1 MTHALASDEIVPV
14 LEGPA
19 ASSVATQAT
28 HLRLEVSTTLPTAFV
43 DLTTR
48 LARFVS
54 RSGIRHGLLGVHTLH
69 TTTSI
74 VLNEDEP
81 LLRDD
86 IVRQMERLAPSDI
99 PYAHDDP
106 NRRRVNRVPE
116 ERVNGHAHCRALGL
130 GASLSLSVVDGVLL
144 LGRWQRIL
152 FVDFDGPQVRQVA
165 ATIVGAS
172 R

>member
-1 MTHALASDEIVPV
+1 MSHISTAEASISPLAPSPYEP
-14 LEGPA
+14 
-19 ASSVATQAT
+19 SSQAT
-28 HLRLEVSTTLPTAFV
+28 HLRLEVSTTEPTTFV
-43 DLTTR
+43 DLTAR

-69 TTTSI
+69 TTTAI

-86 IVRQMERLAPSDI
+86 LIGQLERLAPRGM

-106 NRRRVNRVPE
+106 TRRRVNLTAN
-116 ERVNGHAHCRALGL
+116 ERVNGHAHCRAVNLG
-130 GASLSLSVVDGVLL
+130 SSVCLSVVDGALL
-144 LGRWQRIL
+144 LGRWQRVL
-152 FVDFDGPQVRQVA
+152 FVDCDGPQLRHVA
-165 ATIVGAS
+165 ATIVGAV

>member
-1 MTHALASDEIVPV
+1 MSHTSIADDVVPSRGRPLAE
-14 LEGPA
+14 
-19 ASSVATQAT
+19 SSPLAT
-28 HLRLEVSTTLPTAFV
+28 HLKLEVSTPHATAFV
-43 DLTTR
+43 DLTAR
-48 LARFVS
+48 LGRFVS

-69 TTTSI
+69 TTTAI

-86 IVRQMERLAPSDI
+86 IVRQMERVAPSDI

-106 NRRRVNRVPE
+106 ARRRVNLTPQ
-116 ERVNGHAHCRALGL
+116 ERVNGHAHCRALNL
-130 GASLSLSVVDGVLL
+130 GASLCLSVVDGALL

-152 FVDFDGPQVRQVA
+152 LVDLDGPQLRQVA
-165 ATIVGAS
+165 ATIVGAV

>member
-1 MTHALASDEIVPV
+1 MSHISTAEAVIAPMAPPLAT
-14 LEGPA
+14 PA
-19 ASSVATQAT
+19 SLAT
-28 HLRLEVSTTLPTAFV
+28 HLRLEVSTSQPTTFV

-48 LARFVS
+48 LSRFVT

-69 TTTSI
+69 TTTAV

-86 IVRQMERLAPSDI
+86 IVDQLERLSPRDM

-106 NRRRVNRVPE
+106 TRRRVNLTPH
-116 ERVNGHAHCRALGL
+116 ERVNGHAHCRAVSL
-130 GASLSLSVVDGVLL
+130 GASICLSVVDGALL
-144 LGRWQRIL
+144 LGRWQRVL
-152 FVDFDGPQVRQVA
+152 FVDFDGPQLRQVA
-165 ATIVGAS
+165 ATIVGAA

>member
-1 MTHALASDEIVPV
+1 MAHVIAPDNVAAIGERPV
-14 LEGPA
+14 VGSA
-19 ASSVATQAT
+19 APLAT
-28 HLRLEVSTTLPTAFV
+28 HLRLEVNTTLPTAFV
-43 DLTTR
+43 DLTAR

-86 IVRQMERLAPSDI
+86 IVRQMERLAPADM

-106 NRRRVNRVPE
+106 TRRHVNRVPE

-130 GASLSLSVVDGVLL
+130 GASLSLSVVDGMLL

-152 FVDFDGPQVRQVA
+152 FIDFDGPQARQVA
-165 ATIVGAS
+165 ATIVGAV